1 MTHSVSAFFSLY
13 VFWLLLSGYFTPFL
27 MTAGA
32 GCALAVV
39 LFTRRM
45 QVLDPEGQPLQ
56 LVPRT
61 LTYWPWLLM
70 EVLKSG
76 WDVSRIIVD
85 PRLPISPTLVRFK
98 PSQKTTVGLVTH
110 ANSITLTPGTL
121 TVERRGRRVRRARAH
136 ARRRRRHA
144 QRRDGRPGAGLR
156 GRALMFAAAA
166 LALLVTLTLA
176 VVRAA
181 LGPTLFDRVQAANT
195 IGTVAMLLL
204 SVLGFLTG
212 RPEFLDLALVYGLLN
227 VVGTVAVLKF
237 FRYGD
242 LGDPGD
248 TADSAGKAP
257 GAGS

>member
-27 MTAGA
+27 MIAGA
-32 GCALAVV
+32 GCAAAVV

-61 LTYWPWLLM
+61 LSYWPWLLV

-98 PSQKTTVGLVTH
+98 PSQRTTVGLVTH

-121 TVERRGRRVRRARAH
+121 TVSAEADEFVVHALTRAGAEGTLSGEMDARVRAYEG
-136 ARRRRRHA
+136 
-144 QRRDGRPGAGLR
+144 GR
-156 GRALMFAAAA
+156 
-166 LALLVTLTLA
+166 
-176 VVRAA
+176 
-181 LGPTLFDRVQAANT
+181 
-195 IGTVAMLLL
+195 
-204 SVLGFLTG
+204 
-212 RPEFLDLALVYGLLN
+212 
-227 VVGTVAVLKF
+227 
-237 FRYGD
+237 
-242 LGDPGD
+242 
-248 TADSAGKAP
+248 
-257 GAGS
+257 

>member
-27 MTAGA
+27 MIAGA
-32 GCALAVV
+32 GCAAAVV

-61 LTYWPWLLM
+61 LSYWPWLLV

-98 PSQKTTVGLVTH
+98 PSQRTTVGLVTH

-121 TVERRGRRVRRARAH
+121 TVSAETDEFVVHALTRAGAEGTLSGEMDARVRAYEG
-136 ARRRRRHA
+136 
-144 QRRDGRPGAGLR
+144 GR
-156 GRALMFAAAA
+156 
-166 LALLVTLTLA
+166 
-176 VVRAA
+176 
-181 LGPTLFDRVQAANT
+181 
-195 IGTVAMLLL
+195 
-204 SVLGFLTG
+204 
-212 RPEFLDLALVYGLLN
+212 
-227 VVGTVAVLKF
+227 
-237 FRYGD
+237 
-242 LGDPGD
+242 
-248 TADSAGKAP
+248 
-257 GAGS
+257 